1 MGGWGIIR
9 DMNSAEVTKYWYHL
23 FDKSP
28 KEASRVLLSPACSF
42 AEVGFYLFLLASKT
56 YQNPLI
62 VIDLLVKPFSQSC
75 ETEKIVSKAV
85 QKCVNLIQVGEPTYV
100 CLTGPLAGT
109 ICDEQGNAVRP
120 LVNSQATFIQA
131 LHSPYFK
138 HITSAQ
144 QNELF
149 IRRMKREIAH
159 TSPLT
164 NIIYLLQE
172 LYPETYAST
181 ILANNQLFQ
190 SCYPQVDF

>member
-1 MGGWGIIR
+1 MR
-9 DMNSAEVTKYWYHL
+9 DMNSPEVTKYWYRL
-23 FDKSP
+23 FDRSP

-42 AEVGFYLFLLASKT
+42 AEVEFYLFLLASKT

-109 ICDEQGNAVRP
+109 ICDEQGNALRP
-120 LVNSQATFIQA
+120 LVNSQTTFIQA
-131 LHSPYFK
+131 LHSAYFQ
-138 HITSAQ
+138 HMLSTPQA
-144 QNELF
+144 LPLV
-149 IRRMKREIAH
+149 RRMKREITH

-172 LYPETYAST
+172 LYPETHAST